1 MALTILTGSSQA
13 AGVNYSYS
21 TSGSADWTSVPTA
34 SYFYDIIDKTVRYK
48 TTNSEYVT
56 SLTSSTALTASY
68 AISAQAFPF
77 TGSALIT
84 GSLGVTGS
92 ASILATT
99 STTSSIFNVRNSA
112 STANIIE
119 ARGNAS
125 IVFANGVSTYSL
137 NPRTDADGFS
147 LNSGNGL
154 YGTGTGMEV
163 VSNQFLI
170 NNSGVR
176 TFRFSGATVSN
187 VWILHNESNQLRIC
201 PTTDTTDP
209 IVNLNGTTRF
219 VGVGILTPAARLDVR
234 AQGALSTDIAFRVR
248 NSADTKSSFEI
259 NGLGQGIIRSTSFT
273 PKFSISYV
281 SDAGVDRDAFIFTQ
295 NVQNAMGRAWTFDAG
310 YNGAFEGLRIFND
323 LTGNDQGVFTIQSN
337 NYCFGTSI
345 LNSEGSITERRVL
358 RIANGVAPSISK
370 TDEFKFYSADRNGV
384 AGKASPHFR
393 TEDGTIIWLGDES
406 RLFNVTASNITASN
420 VIASS
425 LTIPSGSITLTT
437 GSITMPNRPA
447 FRVTGAGGG
456 KVAVTTLS
464 GSYLN
469 VDYQQGGGWDNST
482 GTFTAPIA
490 GLYQVNLVTRTNS
503 NSLGTISQLIV
514 YKNNTGGTTGTP
526 QVMIEFGANTTMNH
540 TGGSTISKLAVGDTL
555 KMVVAVGEIS
565 FDAND
570 NFSVA
575 YIG

>member
-21 TSGSADWTSVPTA
+21 TSGSADWSSVPTA

-48 TTNSEYVT
+48 SPNGDIQRFDT
-56 SLTSSTALTASY
+56 
-68 AISAQAFPF
+68 FPF

-99 STTSSIFNVRNSA
+99 LTTSSIFNVRNSA

-248 NSADTKSSFEI
+248 NSADSNNIFTVSGNNTIKFLSQTSSFDGIVMSQGAFSAPIMTFSDVFSEAI
-259 NGLGQGIIRSTSFT
+259 RISTVTNVIKAGNFRMGAETGDGFGGLISTSTSPAQGRFFRIVDNFGT
-273 PKFSISYV
+273 QWLNIGGSSFDGTDMGLTMRASTNTNTNYIRFRGFGNANEVTISDQANVGIGGTSYGTSSKYV
-281 SDAGVDRDAFIFTQ
+281 IAQYTGTAPTTSPADAFQ
-295 NVQNAMGRAWTFDAG
+295 Q
-310 YNGAFEGLRIFND
+310 
-323 LTGNDQGVFTIQSN
+323 
-337 NYCFGTSI
+337 
-345 LNSEGSITERRVL
+345 
-358 RIANGVAPSISK
+358 
-370 TDEFKFYSADRNGV
+370 YSADIT
-384 AGKASPHFR
+384 AGNAAPHFR
-393 TEDGTIIWLGDES
+393 TE
-406 RLFNVTASNITASN
+406 N
-420 VIASS
+420 
-425 LTIPSGSITLTT
+425 GSIIKLYKETQ
-437 GSITMPNRPA
+437 PA
-447 FRVTGAGGG
+447 
-456 KVAVTTLS
+456 LS
-464 GSYLN
+464 GS
-469 VDYQQGGGWDNST
+469 
-482 GTFTAPIA
+482 A
-490 GLYQVNLVTRTNS
+490 
-503 NSLGTISQLIV
+503 
-514 YKNNTGGTTGTP
+514 NTGDPATDAL
-526 QVMIEFGANTTMNH
+526 IEAMKTIILNLGLGA
-540 TGGSTISKLAVGDTL
+540 SS
-555 KMVVAVGEIS
+555 
-565 FDAND
+565 
-570 NFSVA
+570 
-575 YIG
+575 